1 MPDIAKAD
9 GVGRLDERMFVCRAV
24 GRSMEPTI
32 RDGDYI
38 VFRAKPTG
46 TRQGRIV
53 LAQYQGPV
61 DPDKAGAF
69 TVKRYSSEKEA
80 SDDRS
85 WRTHTG
91 GAIADQSRLRA
102 DRASGQGCREC
113 SPGGRD
119 VHSAARNSV
128 TSLPIGTGSRARP
141 PKFRS
146 LKWVSAVATCAT
158 TTTDVAVRTGRVLQ
172 LDAVLVQLMPAALD
186 VVAQEVADLVCGEA
200 GVDDIAPDAEGD
212 RVTDDRPPAARS
224 SRSRRRRRSGARPRA
239 GRGIGL
245 ADGRLVA
252 VGGAQGL
259 RGPGKVAPAC
269 LSRIPKS
276 GADRGLKQPM
286 AVGSNDNR

>member
-46 TRQGRIV
+46 TRQGG
-53 LAQYQGPV
+53 L
-61 DPDKAGAF
+61 
-69 TVKRYSSEKEA
+69 
-80 SDDRS
+80 S
-85 WRTHTG
+85 WRSTKARWIRIKPGRSRSNGIRRRKKHRTIGVGGTHTG

-113 SPGGRD
+113 SPGGQD